1 MTRVSVGDV
10 GAENEAS
17 ATPRARDSHPVLTER
32 TERVRYIAHLMASR
46 RWVKGDTAE
55 ELAEAWGTTL
65 SNTHHM
71 SGEAGRFLT
80 LLGDREEIMTMVRER
95 TAAWLTEGGQDR
107 VQAARLLVDT
117 VGGFT
122 AKSEVTIKEI
132 AGLSDWQRTEL
143 AILELVQDDRASA
156 FFEEAR
162 AAYLAGRA
170 VVTEGIDAAHVDL
183 ALTDGSGGSI
193 TDGED
198 DGDG

>member
-17 ATPRARDSHPVLTER
+17 ATPRARDSHPFLTER

-46 RWVKGDTAE
+46 RWVRGDTAE

-71 SGEAGRFLT
+71 SGEAGRFLDM
-80 LLGDREEIMTMVRER
+80 LGDREEILTMVRER

-122 AKSEVTIKEI
+122 QKQEVTIKEVS
-132 AGLSDWQRTEL
+132 GLSERQWQEL
-143 AILELVQDDRASA
+143 VILELVKDEWAAA
-156 FFEEAR
+156 FFAEAR
-162 AAYLAGRA
+162 AAHLAGRA
-170 VVTEGIDAAHVDL
+170 VLTDGIDTTGADL
-183 ALTDGSGGSI
+183 PLTDGSGGGI
-193 TDGED
+193 GTD
-198 DGDG
+198 DGS